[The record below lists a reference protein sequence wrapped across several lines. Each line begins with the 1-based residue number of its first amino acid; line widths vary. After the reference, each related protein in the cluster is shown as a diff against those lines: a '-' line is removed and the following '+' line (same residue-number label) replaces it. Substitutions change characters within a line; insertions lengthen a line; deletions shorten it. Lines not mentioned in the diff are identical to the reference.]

1 MGTSVY
7 HEQSC
12 AMAGLRRPSSVLP
25 AKNIT
30 LPAVEHELH
39 AADPS
44 LSAHSNVPHAVAA
57 VSDDL

>member
-1 MGTSVY
+1 
-7 HEQSC
+7 
-12 AMAGLRRPSSVLP
+12 MAGLRRPSSVLP